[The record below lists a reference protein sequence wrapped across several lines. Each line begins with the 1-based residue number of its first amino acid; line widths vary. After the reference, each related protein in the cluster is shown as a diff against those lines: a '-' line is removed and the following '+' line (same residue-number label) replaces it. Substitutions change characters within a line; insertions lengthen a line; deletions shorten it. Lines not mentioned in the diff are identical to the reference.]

1 MAESTTQSVITDEMR
16 AQIGVEGQATLH
28 EVTSTGCRLF
38 ARAVGHIDL
47 VFYDAEVARE
57 RGYRDILAPPGYL
70 GTPVYPPVGR
80 GEGGEGAPMGGGLK
94 IPYKRI
100 LNGGTTYE
108 YMEPICAGDVISSRS
123 QVAEFQERTG
133 SIGPMLIVYRETTYT
148 REDGAVVAKMYGNI
162 IHY

>member
-1 MAESTTQSVITDEMR
+1 MADSSAPSVITEEMR
-16 AQIGVEGQATLH
+16 SQLGVEGSATVH

-38 ARAVGHIDL
+38 ARAVGHTDL
-47 VFYDAEVARE
+47 AFYDAETARA
-57 RGYRDILAPPGYL
+57 RGFRDILAPPGFL
-70 GTPVYPPVGR
+70 GTPVFRPN
-80 GEGGEGAPMGGGLK
+80 EGASRESGPPGGNMN

-108 YMEPICAGDVISSRS
+108 YMEPICAGDVISSRGKVS
-123 QVAEFQERTG
+123 EYQERTG

-148 REDGAVVAKMYGNI
+148 RQDGTVVAKMYGNI